1 MIFSAFN
8 EKLQRHLTGILA
20 DHDLFITDIDKD
32 ELWNLYLDSF
42 PSGTNPLYR
51 VRREYDCSCCRHFI
65 KQIGGTV
72 YFDDDYNVHSI
83 FEFDADSSIFQPVMD
98 ALAEYVKSRPVTDRF
113 LSKERQ
119 IGTPRTR
126 YLADDGS
133 VCNYNHYSVTP
144 PPRQLIGNR
153 DTISTA
159 VARIRDTKNVFKR
172 SLSEITM
179 DAVDTILELI
189 QSNTLYKGA
198 EWRNAI
204 EEFKRHKEIYEALPA
219 EKRDNYCWVNA
230 QTVGVAIGR
239 IRNHSI
245 GVLLT
250 DVSEGMELD
259 EAVRRYEKIV
269 APSNYKRPKAIFTKK
284 MVEDA
289 QKKVVELGFMDSL
302 PRRFARLDD
311 ISVNNILFSNK
322 DAGKRIVGGNVFD
335 DMLSEAKTNPKKF
348 SKVEEIDVEKFV
360 TDVLPYAK
368 EVEAYVENRHSPNF
382 VSLIAPVNKESKS
395 MFKWNN
401 GFSWAY
407 AGNMTDSDIR
417 ENVKNAGGKVDGV
430 LRFSIQW
437 NDENEYDGNDVD
449 AHCEEYF
456 GIERHH
462 IYYGMKVS
470 PTGGNLDVDIIN
482 PKDGIA
488 AVENITYP
496 SKRNMVPGDYVFYVR
511 CFSCRGGTSGFRA
524 EIEFDGQIYRY
535 DYRKKL
541 RQDEIVDV
549 AVVTMHEDG
558 TFTIKEKLNSD
569 ISNKTVWN
577 IKTNSFV
584 PVSVVMNS
592 PNYWD
597 NQSSSGNKHYFFMLK
612 DCVNPEKP
620 NGFYNEFLNP
630 ELIPHKRVFEMIGSK
645 MSVADTEDQL
655 SGIGFSST
663 KRNDLVV
670 KVKGATERVMRIK
683 F

>member
-1 MIFSAFN
+1 MEFKTFRDRLRNHFESVMS
-8 EKLQRHLTGILA
+8 
-20 DHDLFITDIDKD
+20 DHDLFTTDIDKD

-42 PSGTNPLYR
+42 PPGTNPLYR

-65 KQIGGTV
+65 KQIGGAV
-72 YFDDDYNVHSI
+72 YFDDDYNARSV

-98 ALAEYVKSRPVTDRF
+98 ALAEYVKSHPVTDRF
-113 LSKERQ
+113 LSKEKQ

-133 VCNYNHYSVTP
+133 VCNYDHYSVTLP
-144 PPRQLIGNR
+144 RRQLVGSG

-159 VARIRDTKNVFKR
+159 VARTRDTKNVFKR

-189 QSNTLYKGA
+189 RSNTLYKGA
-198 EWRNAI
+198 EWLNAI
-204 EEFKRHKEIYEALPA
+204 EEFRRHKAIYEGLPD
-219 EKRDNYCWVNA
+219 EKRDNYCWANA
-230 QTVGVAIGR
+230 QTVGITIGR

-259 EAVRRYEKIV
+259 EAVRRYERIV
-269 APSNYKRPKAIFTKK
+269 APANYKRPKAIFTKK

-322 DAGKRIVGGNVFD
+322 DAGKRIAGGNVFD
-335 DMLSEAKTNPKKF
+335 DMLSEAKTSPKKF

-360 TDVLPYAK
+360 TDVLPCAK

-437 NDENEYDGNDVD
+437 NDGSEYDGNDVD
-449 AHCEEYF
+449 AHCEERF
-456 GIERHH
+456 GTKRHH

-482 PKDGIA
+482 PKNGIA

-496 SKRNMVPGDYVFYVR
+496 SKRSMKPGDYVFYVH

-558 TFTIKEKLNSD
+558 TFTINEKLNSD
-569 ISNKTVWN
+569 VSNKTVWN

-597 NQSSSGNKHYFFMLK
+597 NQSSSGHKHYFFMLK

-630 ELIPHKRVFEMIGSK
+630 ELIPHKRVFEMLGSK

-670 KVKGATERVMRIK
+670 KVKGASERIMRIN

>member
-1 MIFSAFN
+1 MEFKTFRDR
-8 EKLQRHLTGILA
+8 LQNHFESVMS

-65 KQIGGTV
+65 KQIGGAV
-72 YFDDDYNVHSI
+72 YFDDDYNVRSV
-83 FEFDADSSIFQPVMD
+83 FEFDAGSSIFQPVMD
-98 ALAEYVKSRPVTDRF
+98 ALAEYVKSHPVTDRF
-113 LSKERQ
+113 LSKEKQ
-119 IGTPRTR
+119 IGTPRTK
-126 YLADDGS
+126 YLANDGS
-133 VCNYNHYSVTP
+133 VCNYDHYSVTL

-159 VARIRDTKNVFKR
+159 IARIRDTKNVFKR

-179 DAVDTILELI
+179 EAVDTILELI
-189 QSNTLYKGA
+189 RSNTLYKGA
-198 EWRNAI
+198 EWLNAI
-204 EEFKRHKEIYEALPA
+204 EEFRRHKAIYEGLPD
-219 EKRDNYCWVNA
+219 EKRDNYCWANA

-250 DVSEGMELD
+250 DVSEGMDLD

-269 APSNYKRPKAIFTKK
+269 APANYKRPKAIFTKK

-322 DAGKRIVGGNVFD
+322 DAGKRIAGGNVFD
-335 DMLSEAKTNPKKF
+335 DMLSEAKTSPKKF

-417 ENVKNAGGKVDGV
+417 ENVKKAGGKVDGV

-437 NDENEYDGNDVD
+437 NDGSEYDGNDVD
-449 AHCEEYF
+449 AHCKEKFYGGE
-456 GIERHH
+456 HV
-462 IYYGMKVS
+462 YYRNKWS
-470 PTGGNLDVDIIN
+470 NQDGNLDVDIIN
-482 PKDGIA
+482 PEYGTA

-496 SKRNMVPGDYVFYVR
+496 IKQSMKPGDYQFFVH
-511 CFSCRGGTSGFRA
+511 CFSYRGGASGFRA

-558 TFTIKEKLNSD
+558 TFTIHEKLNSD
-569 ISNKTVWN
+569 VSSKKVWN
-577 IKTNSFV
+577 IQTNRFV
-584 PVSVVMNS
+584 PVSVVMYS

-597 NQSSSGNKHYFFMLK
+597 DQSPSGHKHYFFMLK
-612 DCVNPEKP
+612 DCINPEKP

-630 ELIPHKRVFEMIGSK
+630 ELIPHKRVFEMLGSK

-670 KVKGATERVMRIK
+670 KVKGATERIMRIK